1 MKKDNLIVYVSSR
14 NNYNML
20 SGEVLK
26 NLNTEGFEFINVDDK
41 SCEAEID
48 IGKSICKK
56 NNIIFLENKSRG
68 VQFAT
73 QTLIDFI
80 NTNRPNCKW
89 IFCFQHD
96 CYPLTSDFFTRISK
110 LIDNGLPDNFGT
122 LGFNRIDH
130 GKHTPGAVNAWK
142 QNKKPT
148 GMLGLAHL
156 TILKPGRWL
165 MPMQNPWLATDAKWK
180 KPFSVEITAW
190 TGVGISVKK
199 WNKFIKP
206 TSDHH
211 FHLWMPDICMHILK
225 NNCHN
230 VVLPDLYIMNMQE
243 IKAKYGIN
251 PNSAQGARS
260 GNDYHFGNYSN
271 FSAWKKTWGWD
282 YEKPWESIE
291 DIKVKHTGNLI
302 AKFINHN
309 ITTGPLLT
317 FELGEY

>member
-1 MKKDNLIVYVSSR
+1 
-14 NNYNML
+14 
-20 SGEVLK
+20 
-26 NLNTEGFEFINVDDK
+26 
-41 SCEAEID
+41 
-48 IGKSICKK
+48 
-56 NNIIFLENKSRG
+56 
-68 VQFAT
+68 
-73 QTLIDFI
+73 
-80 NTNRPNCKW
+80 
-89 IFCFQHD
+89 
-96 CYPLTSDFFTRISK
+96 
-110 LIDNGLPDNFGT
+110 
-122 LGFNRIDH
+122 
-130 GKHTPGAVNAWK
+130 
-142 QNKKPT
+142 
-148 GMLGLAHL
+148 
-156 TILKPGRWL
+156 
-165 MPMQNPWLATDAKWK
+165 MPMQNPWLSTDLRWK